1 LPLHF
6 FSFQKVEKNNQKD
19 YNHNM
24 PKLYEYFG
32 LIVLFYSNDH
42 RPIHVHGKYQ
52 EKESKAELV
61 IIDGVVKDIEILP
74 VRGKAPLEGKELRKF
89 KQLVE
94 YFKEDIVKK
103 WIDFFVL
110 NKEVKAETINEKLG

>member
-1 LPLHF
+1 
-6 FSFQKVEKNNQKD
+6 
-19 YNHNM
+19 M

-42 RPIHVHGKYQ
+42 HPIHVHGKYQ
-52 EKESKAELV
+52 GKESKAELV
-61 IIDGVVKDIEILP
+61 IIDGVVTGIEILP
-74 VRGKAPLEGKELRKF
+74 VKGKAPLEGKELKRF
-89 KQLVE
+89 KRLVE

-110 NKEVKAETINEKLG
+110 NREIKPETIIKKLDQEDTQ

>member
-1 LPLHF
+1 
-6 FSFQKVEKNNQKD
+6 
-19 YNHNM
+19 M

-42 RPIHVHGKYQ
+42 RPIHVHGKHQ

-61 IIDGVVKDIEILP
+61 IIDGIVTKIEILP
-74 VRGKAPLEGKELRKF
+74 VRGKVPLAGKELKKF
-89 KQLVE
+89 IQLVE

-103 WIDFFVL
+103 WIDFFVF
-110 NKEVKAETINEKLG
+110 NKEIKPETINKKID

>member
-1 LPLHF
+1 
-6 FSFQKVEKNNQKD
+6 
-19 YNHNM
+19 M

-42 RPIHVHGKYQ
+42 QPIHVHGKYQ

-61 IIDGVVKDIEILP
+61 IIEGTVTKIEILP

-89 KQLVE
+89 KRLVE
-94 YFKEDIVKK
+94 HFKEDIVEK
-103 WIDFFVL
+103 WINFFVL
-110 NKEVKAETINEKLG
+110 NKEIKPETINKKID

>member
-1 LPLHF
+1 
-6 FSFQKVEKNNQKD
+6 
-19 YNHNM
+19 M

-42 RPIHVHGKYQ
+42 QPIHVHGKYQ
-52 EKESKAELV
+52 SKESKAELLIV
-61 IIDGVVKDIEILP
+61 DGSVSEIRILP
-74 VRGKAPLEGKELRKF
+74 VRGKTPLDGNALKKF
-89 KQLVE
+89 KWLVE

-110 NKEVKAETINEKLG
+110 NKEVKSEKINKKLD